1 MIQTAQDALLQY
13 FVQPIRS
20 IDADSILTHLLV
32 KHQYAVLIAPY
43 APTISYAMTTHF
55 VIFYQTQ
62 KYADRITHVPPNA
75 LSVNLKTNVSME
87 REEAHQ
93 NLYANGMVLIV

>member
-1 MIQTAQDALLQY
+1 MIQTAQDARLPY
-13 FVQPIRS
+13 SVQQTRS

-32 KHQYAVLIAPY
+32 KHKYAVLIAPY
-43 APTISYAMTTHF
+43 APTISHAMTTHF

-75 LSVNLKTNVSME
+75 LSVKLKQNVPMVL
-87 REEAHQ
+87 EEAHQ
-93 NLYANGMVLIV
+93 IQYANGMAMIV